1 MIQRTDLPLDRDA
14 HARFLPW
21 LIAFMVYL
29 AVLSLAGVL
38 VVNRAVERWDT
49 GISGTLTVQ
58 IMPSPNAASGAGAET
73 VDSQN
78 AKRRVLAEVM
88 DVLHS
93 TPGVVSSVVMPEE
106 NILELLRPWL
116 GELANNV
123 DLPIPQLI
131 DVTMDPDAGVD
142 VSALGRRLAIAAPG
156 ATVDDHRVWLDR
168 LVRLLKAIEMVA
180 MAIVGVI
187 GMVTV
192 GTVVFTT
199 RTGLAIHGEAIQVLH
214 LIGAHDNY
222 IAGQF
227 AGRALLLGLKGGLI
241 SLCFAA
247 PTLLAIG
254 YFAQRMQLEAMPI
267 GGLGLPQFI
276 VMAVLPLI
284 VALIAMLT
292 ARVTVLRT
300 LARMP

>member
-1 MIQRTDLPLDRDA
+1 MIFRRTDLPLDRDA

-38 VVNRAVERWDT
+38 VVNQAVERWDT

-58 IMPSPNAASGAGAET
+58 IMPPASAGDVSTA
-73 VDSQN
+73 QN
-78 AKRRVLAEVM
+78 RMLG
-88 DVLHS
+88 DVLSVLES
-93 TPGVVSSVVMPEE
+93 TPGVIASVPMTEKR
-106 NILELLRPWL
+106 ILELLQPWL
-116 GELANNV
+116 GDLANNA
-123 DLPIPQLI
+123 DLPIPRLI
-131 DVTMDPDAGVD
+131 DVTIDPDAGVD
-142 VSALGRRLAIAAPG
+142 VVALGRRLAIAAPG

-168 LVRLLKAIEMVA
+168 LVRLLRTIEMVA
-180 MAIVGVI
+180 LAVVGVI
-187 GMVTV
+187 GLVTI

-214 LIGAHDNY
+214 LIGAHDAY
-222 IAGQF
+222 IASQF
-227 AGRALLLGLKGGLI
+227 AGRALLLGLKGGFI
-241 SLCFAA
+241 GLCFAI

-254 YFAQRMQLEAMPI
+254 YFGERMQFEAMPVN
-267 GGLGLPQFI
+267 GLGLPQ
-276 VMAVLPLI
+276 VVVLVLLPLI
-284 VALIAMLT
+284 VAVIAMLT

>member
-1 MIQRTDLPLDRDA
+1 MIIRRTDLPLDRDA

-21 LIAFMVYL
+21 LIAFMVFL
-29 AVLSLAGVL
+29 AVLALAGAL
-38 VVNRAVERWDT
+38 AVNRAVERWDT

-58 IMPSPNAASGAGAET
+58 VMPSTKTGDAAAT
-73 VDSQN
+73 KQ
-78 AKRRVLAEVM
+78 RVLDDIMEV
-88 DVLHS
+88 LRS
-93 TPGVVSSVVMPEE
+93 TPGVIASAAMSEAR
-106 NILELLRPWL
+106 ILELLRPWL
-116 GELANNV
+116 GDLASDA

-142 VSALGRRLAIAAPG
+142 VAALGRRLAIAAPG

-168 LVRLLKAIEMVA
+168 LVRLLQTVEMVA
-180 MAIVGVI
+180 LAIVGVI
-187 GMVTV
+187 GLVTI

-214 LIGAHDNY
+214 LIGAHDAY
-222 IAGQF
+222 VARQF

-241 SLCFAA
+241 GFFFAA
-247 PTLLAIG
+247 PTLMAIG
-254 YFAQRMQLEAMPI
+254 YFGERMQLEAMPVD
-267 GGLGLPQFI
+267 GLGLTQM
-276 VMAVLPLI
+276 VMLAVLPLI
-284 VALIAMLT
+284 VAAIAMIT

>member
-1 MIQRTDLPLDRDA
+1 MIRRTDLPLDRDA

-29 AVLSLAGVL
+29 AILALAGVL
-38 VVNRAVERWDT
+38 VVNRAVERWDS

-58 IMPSPNAASGAGAET
+58 IMPDARGVNT
-73 VDSQN
+73 VKQALNDVME
-78 AKRRVLAEVM
+78 VL
-88 DVLHS
+88 DS
-93 TPGVVSSVVMPEE
+93 TPGVINSVAMTEDR
-106 NILELLRPWL
+106 ILELLQPWL
-116 GELANNV
+116 GDLAQDA

-131 DVTMDPDAGVD
+131 DVTIDPDSGVD
-142 VSALGRRLAIAAPG
+142 VTALGRRLAIAAPG

-168 LVRLLKAIEMVA
+168 LVRLLRTIEMVA
-180 MAIVGVI
+180 MSIVGVI
-187 GMVTV
+187 GMVTI

-199 RTGLAIHGEAIQVLH
+199 RTGLAIHSEAIQVLH
-214 LIGAHDNY
+214 LIGAHDAY
-222 IAGQF
+222 VARQF

-241 SLCFAA
+241 GLCFAA
-247 PTLLAIG
+247 PTLMAIG
-254 YFAQRMQLEAMPI
+254 YFGERMQFEALPVN
-267 GGLGLPQFI
+267 GLGLPQVVVL
-276 VMAVLPLI
+276 VMMPLI

>member
-1 MIQRTDLPLDRDA
+1 MIRRTDLPLDRDA

-29 AVLSLAGVL
+29 AVLALAGVL

-58 IMPSPNAASGAGAET
+58 IMPSARDVNT
-73 VDSQN
+73 VKQALNDVME
-78 AKRRVLAEVM
+78 VL
-88 DVLHS
+88 DS
-93 TPGVVSSVVMPEE
+93 TPGVVHSVAMTEDR
-106 NILELLRPWL
+106 ILELLEPWL
-116 GELANNV
+116 GDLAHGA

-131 DVTMDPDAGVD
+131 DVTIDPDAGLD
-142 VSALGRRLAIAAPG
+142 VAALGRRLAIAAPG

-168 LVRLLKAIEMVA
+168 LVRLLRTIEMVA
-180 MAIVGVI
+180 MSIVGVI
-187 GMVTV
+187 GMVTI

-199 RTGLAIHGEAIQVLH
+199 RTGLAIHSEAIQVLH
-214 LIGAHDNY
+214 LIGAHDAY
-222 IAGQF
+222 VARQF
-227 AGRALLLGLKGGLI
+227 AGRALVLGLKGGLI
-241 SLCFAA
+241 GLFFAA
-247 PTLLAIG
+247 PTLMAIG
-254 YFAQRMQLEAMPI
+254 YFGERMQLEALPVS
-267 GGLGLPQFI
+267 GLGLPQVVVL
-276 VMAVLPLI
+276 VMMPLI